1 MTVMGSMQVR
11 KLSAV
16 LTAIAVISA
25 ATTSWSQEPGRRP
38 QVPVV
43 IEADPDTDACG
54 GNGVVE
60 GLDPLGDGFLAVR
73 SGPGPKHAEIDRLY
87 NSEEVYFCTV
97 MGKWFGV
104 VYSNQRQHCNVYFCT
119 VMGKWFG
126 VVYSNQRQHCNV
138 TAPWISTQPSTWP
151 CKSGWVHQKW
161 VRLYAG

>member
-25 ATTSWSQEPGRRP
+25 ATTSWSQKPGRRP

-104 VYSNQRQHCNVYFCT
+104 VYSNQRQHCNV
-119 VMGKWFG
+119 
-126 VVYSNQRQHCNV
+126 
-138 TAPWISTQPSTWP
+138 TAPWISTQPYTWP